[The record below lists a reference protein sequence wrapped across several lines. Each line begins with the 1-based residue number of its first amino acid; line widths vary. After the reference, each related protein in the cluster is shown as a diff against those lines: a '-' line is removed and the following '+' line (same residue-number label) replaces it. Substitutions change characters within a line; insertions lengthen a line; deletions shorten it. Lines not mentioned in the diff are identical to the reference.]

1 MSIHIQP
8 YKTEYREELLSVWE
22 KSVVATHHFLK
33 TEDFLEIK
41 QFLREFDFETITVFC
56 LLEETKVVGFIGIE
70 NAKIEMLFLD
80 PAHSGQGWGTRLTAF
95 AIEQFGVN
103 RVDVNEQNTAAKH
116 FYEKQGFEV
125 VERTEKDDLG
135 KDYPLLRMQLKNK
148 NE

>member
-1 MSIHIQP
+1 MVIHIQP
-8 YKTEYREELLSVWE
+8 YKTEYKEELLSVWE

-33 TEDFLEIK
+33 MEDFLEIK
-41 QFLREFDFETITVFC
+41 QFLNEFDFEIITVFC
-56 LLEETKVVGFIGIE
+56 LLDHTKVAGFIGLQ

-80 PAHSGQGWGTRLTAF
+80 PAYSGQGWGTQLTAF

-125 VERTEKDDLG
+125 VERTEKDDMG

-148 NE
+148 NK